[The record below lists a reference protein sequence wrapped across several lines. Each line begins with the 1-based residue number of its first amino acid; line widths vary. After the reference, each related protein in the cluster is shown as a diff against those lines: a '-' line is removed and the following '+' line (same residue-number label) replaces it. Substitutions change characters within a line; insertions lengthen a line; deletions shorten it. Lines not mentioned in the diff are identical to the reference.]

1 MNFTLSSTQQELVA
15 SARTFA
21 LAEVAPFA
29 AQWDAD
35 EAVPRSHVQK
45 LADAGYFGM
54 TLPIEYGGRGLTTL
68 DAILVIEEIAKQC
81 AISGR
86 LIVDHNFGAVG
97 TILNFGT
104 EEQRQRVLPTVARG
118 EKLISIGMTEPEIG
132 SALTD
137 LTTAAR
143 VEGDTII
150 LNGRK
155 RWITGAGERE
165 YTLVYARF
173 DAVPGAKGI
182 GALLVE
188 QGYPGYR
195 PGPRIPT
202 LGVRGVRE
210 GELIFEDARIPLANL
225 VVPPGSGFGRLMST
239 YNGQRV
245 GASAVALGIAQG
257 AFDYALAY
265 ADNREQFGRKLTDF
279 QAIQFKL
286 ADMTMEL
293 EAARWLIYRAA
304 TNAKKTIADRYESSV
319 CKVVSAEMAIH
330 VTNAAMQLLGGN
342 GYSREHPLERM
353 LRDARMFTFGGGS
366 SEIQRIGIASHI
378 LGRPLPQHREP

>member
-1 MNFTLSSTQQELVA
+1 MT
-15 SARTFA
+15 
-21 LAEVAPFA
+21 EVAPYA
-29 AQWDAD
+29 ARWDVD

-54 TLPIEYGGRGLTTL
+54 TLPIEYGGRGLSTL
-68 DAILVIEEIAKQC
+68 DAILVIEEIAKHC
-81 AISGR
+81 AISAR

-104 EEQRQRVLPTVARG
+104 EEQRQRVLPAVARG
-118 EKLISIGMTEPEIG
+118 EKLISIGMTEPDVG

-143 VEGDTII
+143 IEGDTII

-173 DAVPGAKGI
+173 DDVPGAKGI

-188 QGYPGYR
+188 QGSPGYR

-210 GELIFEDARIPLANL
+210 GELVFEDAQIPLRQSGCATGQRFRPIDVSL
-225 VVPPGSGFGRLMST
+225 QRAARRRIGGRARHRARRIRLRPGLCRRTRTIRPKTDRFSSDSIQTGRHDNGTGIGALADLSRSSQCQKHDCRPLRIECVQSGFGR
-239 YNGQRV
+239 NGDPRHQR
-245 GASAVALGIAQG
+245 GDA
-257 AFDYALAY
+257 
-265 ADNREQFGRKLTDF
+265 T
-279 QAIQFKL
+279 
-286 ADMTMEL
+286 
-293 EAARWLIYRAA
+293 ARR
-304 TNAKKTIADRYESSV
+304 
-319 CKVVSAEMAIH
+319 
-330 VTNAAMQLLGGN
+330 
-342 GYSREHPLERM
+342 
-353 LRDARMFTFGGGS
+353 
-366 SEIQRIGIASHI
+366 QR
-378 LGRPLPQHREP
+378 LQP